1 VFRNIKGPLA
11 VIAPLLHR
19 VIAGGSGLSRLCQ
32 EDPANAPLEMALAF
46 PTPQG
51 MAGLACP
58 GEAAKRNC
66 ETPEDYPRRG
76 GKTSWYFAD

>member
-1 VFRNIKGPLA
+1 
-11 VIAPLLHR
+11 
-19 VIAGGSGLSRLCQ
+19 
-32 EDPANAPLEMALAF
+32 
-46 PTPQG
+46 

-66 ETPEDYPRRG
+66 ATPEDYPRGG